1 MEGKRKSFLLRGSR
15 LRNVYKT
22 KQNFEKSTF
31 SNIAVKIVPVKSLQW
46 ILKIVGERTARQDIH
61 MVSQSGIMTPSLTR
75 KEQNDFLR
83 EKSGWYHLSPVTS
96 NQSHQRWDTFVS
108 RTLEAEKT
116 TKSRFC
122 SFYRKVEHLNL
133 NLRKHQINPNGDQ
146 IFYKTTD

>member
-1 MEGKRKSFLLRGSR
+1 MEGKRKSFLLRESQ
-15 LRNVYKT
+15 LRNVSKT
-22 KQNFEKSTF
+22 MQNFENSTF

-46 ILKIVGERTARQDIH
+46 MLKIVGERTARQGIH

-75 KEQNDFLR
+75 KKQ
-83 EKSGWYHLSPVTS
+83 KSGWYHLSSVTS
-96 NQSHQRWDTFVS
+96 DQSDQRWDTFVS

-122 SFYRKVEHLNL
+122 SFYKKVENLNL